1 MLPATGPREGLDFS
15 DEFSVCGVKPTS
27 LKVQKR
33 VSKARAASQSW
44 LLKGALCPELS
55 QKPDLAWPQD
65 LGPAVCISKLPA
77 LTFLS

>member
-1 MLPATGPREGLDFS
+1 M
-15 DEFSVCGVKPTS
+15 KPTS
-27 LKVQKR
+27 LEVQKQ

-55 QKPDLAWPQD
+55 QEPDLAWPQD
-65 LGPAVCISKLPA
+65 LGPAACVSKLPV